1 MNPLA
6 VTLTLDK
13 TTVRLSESVTVTA
26 TLQGHAPLVVTPPKE
41 WLVPESAAVWR
52 IRPNGPA
59 TLEKQADGQ
68 ERWVQTFRADPYQ
81 AGELP
86 LAFAPIEV
94 KSAAMAKSVEWP
106 THTVKVQTSI
116 TSANASEARPI
127 TGIEDVPPEIIEDRG
142 PTTIATAIIG
152 LAVVVA
158 LIAFALRR
166 RKAATPTL
174 AATVAQQL
182 DALERS
188 HIAGEVEGRT
198 FAERLS
204 EIVRDWV
211 QSRFGLPAKQQTTAE
226 LTNSSTNWDD
236 RTREA
241 IRELLSKCDQM
252 KFAGQEPTAEECR
265 GLVTNARSIC
275 SE

>member
-26 TLQGHAPLVVTPPKE
+26 TLQGHAPLIVSPPKE
-41 WLVPESAAVWR
+41 WLLPESAAAWR

-94 KSAAMAKSVEWP
+94 RSGAMAKSFEWP

-116 TSANASEARPI
+116 TAANAAEARPI
-127 TGIEDVPPEIIEDRG
+127 TGIEDVPPEIIDDRG
-142 PTTIATAIIG
+142 PTTIAIAMIG
-152 LAVVVA
+152 LAIVA
-158 LIAFALRR
+158 GLIAFALRR
-166 RKAATPTL
+166 RKAVTPTL
-174 AATVAQQL
+174 ADTVAQQL

-188 HIAGEVEGRT
+188 HIAGEIDGRT

-226 LTNSSTNWDD
+226 LTDVSTNWDES
-236 RTREA
+236 TREA
-241 IRELLSKCDQM
+241 IREVLSMCDRL

-265 GLVTNARSIC
+265 ELVTNARAIC
-275 SE
+275 GE

>member
-26 TLQGHAPLVVTPPKE
+26 TLQGNAPLVVSPPKE
-41 WLVPESAAVWR
+41 WLLPESAAAWR

-59 TLEKQADGQ
+59 SLEKQADGQ

-94 KSAAMAKSVEWP
+94 KSGAMAKSVEWP

-116 TSANASEARPI
+116 TAANAAEARPI
-127 TGIEDVPPEIIEDRG
+127 TGIEDVPPEIIDDRG
-142 PTTIATAIIG
+142 PTTIAIAMIG
-152 LAVVVA
+152 LAIA
-158 LIAFALRR
+158 AGLIAFALRR
-166 RKAATPTL
+166 RKTVTPTL

-188 HIAGEVEGRT
+188 HIAGEIDGRT

-226 LTNSSTNWDD
+226 LTDVSTNWDE
-236 RTREA
+236 RTREVV
-241 IRELLSKCDQM
+241 REVLSKCDRM
-252 KFAGQEPTAEECR
+252 KFAGQEPTADECR
-265 GLVTNARSIC
+265 ELVTNARAIC
-275 SE
+275 GE

>member
-6 VTLTLDK
+6 VTLTIDK

-26 TLQGHAPLVVTPPKE
+26 TLQGNAPLVVSPPKE
-41 WLVPESAAVWR
+41 WLLPESAAAWR

-94 KSAAMAKSVEWP
+94 KSGAMAKSVEWP

-116 TSANASEARPI
+116 TAANAAEARPI
-127 TGIEDVPPEIIEDRG
+127 TGIEDVPPEIIDDRG
-142 PTTIATAIIG
+142 PTTIAFTMIG
-152 LAVVVA
+152 LAIVAA

-166 RKAATPTL
+166 RKVVSPTL

-188 HIAGEVEGRT
+188 HIAGEIDGRT
-198 FAERLS
+198 FAGRLS

-211 QSRFGLPAKQQTTAE
+211 QSRFGLPAKRQTTAE
-226 LTNSSTNWDD
+226 LTDITTNWDE
-236 RTREA
+236 RIREA
-241 IRELLSKCDQM
+241 IREVLSKCDRM
-252 KFAGQEPTAEECR
+252 KFAGQEPKAEECSE
-265 GLVTNARSIC
+265 LVANARAIC
-275 SE
+275 GE

>member
-26 TLQGHAPLVVTPPKE
+26 TLQGNAPLVVTPPKE
-41 WLVPESAAVWR
+41 WLLPESAAAWR
-52 IRPNGPA
+52 IRPSGPA

-94 KSAAMAKSVEWP
+94 KSGAMAKSVEWP

-116 TSANASEARPI
+116 TAANAAEARPI
-127 TGIEDVPPEIIEDRG
+127 TGIEDVPPEIIDDRG
-142 PTTIATAIIG
+142 PTTIAFTMIG
-152 LAVVVA
+152 LAIVAA

-166 RKAATPTL
+166 RKVVSPTL

-188 HIAGEVEGRT
+188 HIAGEIDGRT
-198 FAERLS
+198 FAGRLS

-211 QSRFGLPAKQQTTAE
+211 QSRFGLPAKRQTTAE
-226 LTNSSTNWDD
+226 LTDITTNWDE
-236 RTREA
+236 RIREA
-241 IRELLSKCDQM
+241 IREVLSKCDRM
-252 KFAGQEPTAEECR
+252 KFAGQEPKAEECSE
-265 GLVTNARSIC
+265 LVANARAIC
-275 SE
+275 GE

>member
-1 MNPLA
+1 MNPLTVA
-6 VTLTLDK
+6 LTLDK

-26 TLQGHAPLVVTPPKE
+26 TLQGNAPLVVTPPKE
-41 WLVPESAAVWR
+41 WLLPESAAVWR

-94 KSAAMAKSVEWP
+94 KSGAMAKSVEWP

-116 TSANASEARPI
+116 TAANAAEARPI
-127 TGIEDVPPEIIEDRG
+127 TGIEDVPPEIIDDRG
-142 PTTIATAIIG
+142 PTTIAFAMIG
-152 LAVVVA
+152 LSIVAA

-166 RKAATPTL
+166 RKAVTPTL
-174 AATVAQQL
+174 AATVAQQIE
-182 DALERS
+182 ALERS
-188 HIAGEVEGRT
+188 HIAGEIDGRT

-211 QSRFGLPAKQQTTAE
+211 QSRFGLPAKQQTTTE
-226 LTNSSTNWDD
+226 LTDASTNWDD
-236 RTREA
+236 GTREA
-241 IRELLSKCDQM
+241 IREVLSQCDRM
-252 KFAGQEPTAEECR
+252 KFAGREPTVDECR
-265 GLVTNARSIC
+265 ELAAGARAVC
-275 SE
+275 G